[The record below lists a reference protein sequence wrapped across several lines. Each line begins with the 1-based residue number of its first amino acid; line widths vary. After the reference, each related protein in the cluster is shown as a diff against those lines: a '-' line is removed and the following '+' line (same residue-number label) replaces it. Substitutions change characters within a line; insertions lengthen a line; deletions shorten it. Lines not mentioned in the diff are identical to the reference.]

1 MFQNLGYTDVPLY
14 EKTRDEYD
22 IESERGQER
31 FRELMELLSK
41 HLPVRS
47 GRALDIGCNAGLSS
61 FVLEELGFEVIGI
74 DIQEKAV
81 ERAKELAKK
90 RGSKVKFYVM
100 DAKNLNFKE
109 NTFDLVALLGSP
121 LPHFSIYDLDEI
133 VRESH
138 RVLKAKRAI
147 VIEYADNLRGL
158 YSWYRDVFVEGPLV
172 SIRESIDFIKGS
184 ERRFFIELAGETI
197 FIVEFYLWS
206 PWILEFILRKAG
218 FEVRSYPI
226 NEKMIVTVGMKP

>member
-1 MFQNLGYTDVPLY
+1 MMLRFT
-14 EKTRDEYD
+14 TRPPIAWD
-22 IESERGQER
+22 SEDKMGKGRIR
-31 FRELMELLSK
+31 SLKELLSRY
-41 HLPVRS
+41 LPIKS
-47 GRALDIGCNAGLSS
+47 GRALDIGCGTGVSTFA
-61 FVLEELGFEVIGI
+61 LEELGFEVVGI
-74 DIQEKAV
+74 DVREDALQKARKIA
-81 ERAKELAKK
+81 EK
-90 RGSKVKFYVM
+90 RGSRVEFLLM
-100 DAKNLNFKE
+100 DAKRLEFVDE
-109 NTFDLVALLGSP
+109 SFDLVALLGSP